1 MLFPESREVAHGAMV
16 RATLVAMPH
25 LMPLPTWS
33 FALGATMSLFSVL
46 NPISAAVVF
55 AGSTTGM
62 DHPELRRSAR
72 KAALTAGTAML
83 AFALTGQ
90 IIFSLF
96 GFTALA
102 MQFVGGVLVLY
113 RAISMLYGED
123 PRERSTEDEK
133 AEASRKLP
141 EDFAIIPFGIP
152 LLAGPGT
159 LSTVMGMIAGL
170 SWTEYGVVLGAIL
183 LNAWIVYLFLRNAP
197 AVFARLGAIGT
208 KVVNKLMG
216 FILAAVAMQFL
227 INGAKGLA
235 QEIRQLPPPPVV
247 AAN

>member
-1 MLFPESREVAHGAMV
+1 
-16 RATLVAMPH
+16 
-25 LMPLPTWS
+25 
-33 FALGATMSLFSVL
+33 
-46 NPISAAVVF
+46 
-55 AGSTTGM
+55 
-62 DHPELRRSAR
+62 
-72 KAALTAGTAML
+72 ML
-83 AFALTGQ
+83 AFALVGQ
-90 IIFSLF
+90 FIFSLF

-113 RAISMLYGED
+113 RAISMLYGDD

-170 SWTEYGVVLGAIL
+170 SWSEYGVVLVAIL
-183 LNAWIVYLFLRNAP
+183 LNAWIVYLFLRKAP
-197 AVFARLGAIGT
+197 LVFAKLGAIGT

-216 FILAAVAMQFL
+216 LILAAVAMQFL
-227 INGAKGLA
+227 INGVKALA
-235 QEIRQLPPPPVV
+235 VEIQHTPPAAVV
-247 AAN
+247 STK

>member
-1 MLFPESREVAHGAMV
+1 
-16 RATLVAMPH
+16 MPH
-25 LMPLPTWS
+25 LDPLPTWS

-55 AGSTTGM
+55 AGSTAGM
-62 DHPELRRSAR
+62 ASPDLRRSAR
-72 KAALTAGTAML
+72 KAALTACAAML
-83 AFALTGQ
+83 AFALVGQ
-90 IIFSLF
+90 FIFSLF

-102 MQFVGGVLVLY
+102 MRFVGGVLVLY
-113 RAISMLYGED
+113 RAISMLYGDD

-170 SWTEYGVVLGAIL
+170 SWSEYGVVLAAIL
-183 LNAWIVYLFLRNAP
+183 LNAWIVYLFLRKAP
-197 AVFARLGAIGT
+197 VVFARLGAIGT

-216 FILAAVAMQFL
+216 LILAAVAMQFL
-227 INGAKGLA
+227 INGVKALA
-235 QEIRQLPPPPVV
+235 VEIQRAPPAAVV
-247 AAN
+247 SMK

>member
-1 MLFPESREVAHGAMV
+1 
-16 RATLVAMPH
+16 MPH
-25 LMPLPTWS
+25 LTPMPSWS

-55 AGSTTGM
+55 AGATAGM
-62 DHPELRRSAR
+62 EPAGLRRSAR

-83 AFALTGQ
+83 AFALMGQ
-90 IIFSLF
+90 FIFSLF

-123 PRERSTEDEK
+123 PRERSTEDER
-133 AEASRKLP
+133 AEANAKLP
-141 EDFAIIPFGIP
+141 DDFAIIPFGIP

-159 LSTVMGMIAGL
+159 ISTVMGMIAGI
-170 SWTEYGVVLGAIL
+170 SWSEYGVVLAAIL
-183 LNAWIVYLFLRNAP
+183 LNAWIVYLFLRKAP
-197 AVFARLGAIGT
+197 VVFAKLGAIGT

-216 FILAAVAMQFL
+216 VILAAVAMQFL
-227 INGAKGLA
+227 INGVKGLYL
-235 QEIRQLPPPPVV
+235 EIQHLAP
-247 AAN
+247 AAVSALK

>member
-1 MLFPESREVAHGAMV
+1 MGPWYALPW
-16 RATLVAMPH
+16 AMPH
-25 LMPLPTWS
+25 LHPLPTWS

-46 NPISAAVVF
+46 NPISGAAVF
-55 AGSTTGM
+55 ASATAGM
-62 DHPELRRSAR
+62 EPPALRRSAR

-83 AFALTGQ
+83 AFALVGQ
-90 IIFSLF
+90 FIFSLF

-113 RAISMLYGED
+113 RAISMLYGDD

-170 SWTEYGVVLGAIL
+170 SWSEYGVVLAAIL
-183 LNAWIVYLFLRNAP
+183 LNGWIVYVFLRNAP
-197 AVFARLGAIGT
+197 LVFAKLGAIGT

-227 INGAKGLA
+227 INGVKALYIEMQQPA
-235 QEIRQLPPPPVV
+235 P
-247 AAN
+247 AAIVSTK

>member
-1 MLFPESREVAHGAMV
+1 
-16 RATLVAMPH
+16 MPH
-25 LMPLPTWS
+25 LTPLPTWS

-62 DHPELRRSAR
+62 DQPDLRRSAR
-72 KAALTAGTAML
+72 KAALTACAAML
-83 AFALTGQ
+83 AFALVGQ
-90 IIFSLF
+90 FIFSLF

-102 MQFVGGVLVLY
+102 MRFVGGVLVLY
-113 RAISMLYGED
+113 RAISMLYGDD

-170 SWTEYGVVLGAIL
+170 SWSEYGVVLAAIL
-183 LNAWIVYLFLRNAP
+183 LNGWIVYVFLRNAP

-227 INGAKGLA
+227 INGVKALYIEMQQQA
-235 QEIRQLPPPPVV
+235 P
-247 AAN
+247 AAIVSTK

>member
-1 MLFPESREVAHGAMV
+1 
-16 RATLVAMPH
+16 MPH
-25 LMPLPTWS
+25 LTPLPTWS

-55 AGSTTGM
+55 AGATAGM
-62 DHPELRRSAR
+62 EAPDLRRSAR
-72 KAALTAGTAML
+72 KAAFTAGAAML
-83 AFALTGQ
+83 AFALVGQ
-90 IIFSLF
+90 FIFNLF

-102 MQFVGGVLVLY
+102 MRFVGGVLVLY
-113 RAISMLYGED
+113 RAISMLYGDD
-123 PRERSTEDEK
+123 PRERSTEDER

-159 LSTVMGMIAGL
+159 ISTVMGMIVGL
-170 SWTEYGVVLGAIL
+170 SWSEYGVVIGAIL
-183 LNAWIVYLFLRNAP
+183 LNVWIVYLFLRKAP
-197 AVFARLGAIGT
+197 VVFARLGAIGT

-216 FILAAVAMQFL
+216 LILAAVAMQFL

-235 QEIRQLPPPPVV
+235 QEIRQMPPPPVT

>member
-1 MLFPESREVAHGAMV
+1 MGPWYALPW
-16 RATLVAMPH
+16 AMPH
-25 LMPLPTWS
+25 LEPLPTWS
-33 FALGATMSLFSVL
+33 FALGAVTTLFSVL
-46 NPISAAVVF
+46 NPISGAAVF
-55 AGSTTGM
+55 AASTAGM
-62 DHPELRRSAR
+62 PAPALRRSAR
-72 KAALTAGTAML
+72 KAALTAGTAMV
-83 AFALTGQ
+83 AFALVGQ
-90 IIFSLF
+90 FIFSLF

-113 RAISMLYGED
+113 RAISMLYGDD

-170 SWTEYGVVLGAIL
+170 SWSEYGVVLVAIL
-183 LNAWIVYLFLRNAP
+183 LNAWVVYLFLRNAP

-216 FILAAVAMQFL
+216 LILAAVAMQFL
-227 INGAKGLA
+227 INGVKALA
-235 QEIRQLPPPPVV
+235 VEIQHAP
-247 AAN
+247 AAAAVLK